1 MLLVLENYQEV
12 LCKDRVLGVCRIL
25 VKSFP
30 FSVFY
35 FLFSKSKYGD
45 EELNVFVTNITT
57 EINFIPTFLKE

>member
-1 MLLVLENYQEV
+1 MLLVLENNQEV
-12 LCKDRVLGVCRIL
+12 LCKDRVLRVCRIL

-30 FSVFY
+30 FFY

-45 EELNVFVTNITT
+45 EELNVFVINITT